1 MWANLQ
7 LGNGHPA
14 PIWRIDCELNESFLF
29 NLQKDSVD
37 NRNLTEIEIKTKHF
51 KKLSSGNVL
60 GRGNTDKLSGF
71 QLSKTLRYSVKLLIV
86 SWNIVLRYTAPMD
99 PVRDKTLPMSAD
111 SSASRVSNGMEIR
124 ELEKS
129 EWPAQLLETPQPPN
143 RLWIRGALP
152 PAGHKLLTVV
162 GSRAMTRYG
171 QEACEKLIT
180 GLAGYP
186 VSIVSGL
193 ALGVD
198 TCAHKAALSAGL
210 HTLAFPG
217 SGLDDSILYPRSNR
231 MFAKEILKAGG
242 GMISEYA
249 PDMPSHVRY
258 FPERNRLMVG
268 ISDAVLVIEAG
279 EKSGTLITARL
290 ASEYNRDLLCI
301 PHRIGDPHAFG
312 PHLFIRLGAAL
323 VSDSLHILEALH
335 IAPRKAEDG
344 HAVPPSDLEDAE
356 LVIWN
361 MLDEPMTR
369 DEILRGA
376 DTNVGELMTALVAL
390 ELRGLIKEEF
400 GAWHRI

>member
-1 MWANLQ
+1 MDT
-7 LGNGHPA
+7 GY
-14 PIWRIDCELNESFLF
+14 
-29 NLQKDSVD
+29 
-37 NRNLTEIEIKTKHF
+37 TE
-51 KKLSSGNVL
+51 
-60 GRGNTDKLSGF
+60 
-71 QLSKTLRYSVKLLIV
+71 
-86 SWNIVLRYTAPMD
+86 PMQ
-99 PVRDKTLPMSAD
+99 
-111 SSASRVSNGMEIR
+111 IR
-124 ELEKS
+124 ELTRE
-129 EWPAQLLETPQPPN
+129 EWPAQLLEIPQQPK
-143 RLWIRGALP
+143 RLWIRGKLP
-152 PAGHKLLTVV
+152 PAGTKLLAVV

-231 MFAKEILKAGG
+231 PFAKELLEKGG
-242 GMISEYA
+242 GMLSEYA
-249 PDMPSHVRY
+249 PETPSHVRY

-268 ISDAVLVIEAG
+268 ISDAVLVVEAG
-279 EKSGTLITARL
+279 AKSGTLITARL

-312 PHLFIRLGAAL
+312 SHLFIRLGAAL
-323 VSDSLHILEALH
+323 ISEPLHILEALG
-335 IAPRKAEDG
+335 IPPREGGMSGEA
-344 HAVPPSDLEDAE
+344 PSDLEDAE

-361 MLDEPMTR
+361 MLEEPKTR

-376 DTNVGELMTALVAL
+376 SGAVGEFLTALVAL
-390 ELRGLIKEEF
+390 ELRGLVKEEF
-400 GAWHRI
+400 GAWHRV